1 MCVLVNMCVNEWRVY
16 EYVLRMHE
24 GRGVCDDACV
34 CEWACTEKGVVCL
47 MMHASMNGCV
57 CTRVHYM

>member
-1 MCVLVNMCVNEWRVY
+1 
-16 EYVLRMHE
+16 MHK

-34 CEWACTEKGVVCL
+34 CEWACACTKKGVVCL

-57 CTRVHYM
+57 CTRVHVIMETEALLFNACARNK